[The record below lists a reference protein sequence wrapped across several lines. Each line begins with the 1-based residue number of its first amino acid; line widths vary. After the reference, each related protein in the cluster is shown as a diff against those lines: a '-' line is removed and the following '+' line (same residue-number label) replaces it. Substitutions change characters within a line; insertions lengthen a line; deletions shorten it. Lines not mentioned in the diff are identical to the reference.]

1 MIVVDRQRK
10 NVIIL
15 SSISYILT
23 LKDKRNREIGIAVE
37 SIKLDI
43 WDQYH

>member
-1 MIVVDRQRK
+1 M
-10 NVIIL
+10 IIL

-23 LKDKRNREIGIAVE
+23 LKDKHNREIAIAFE

-43 WDQYH
+43 WDQYQ